1 MATHQTKKILFLVA
15 SEVQL
20 PAIEYA
26 KEKGYYII
34 TCDNEPQNPG
44 HQLADKN
51 IFISV
56 YEKEKIYQE
65 VKDLKINAVVSFVS
79 VHGLHTAAYLSDRLG
94 LNSIK
99 PINLR
104 KLTDKGKF
112 RNMLDC
118 LSLTQ
123 PNYTSKEN
131 FTEDIDC
138 NLEYPIIVKPVD
150 KGGNVGITK
159 LADRRGLKK
168 AFDIAWKASEEKYVI
183 LEEFIEGTSVNGDC
197 VVVGNKIITH
207 FIGDYLYNNEL
218 NAILPYAT
226 LFPTKIDTSE
236 VISQLEHILQSI
248 NFGNGIINFEAIIK
262 GGIPYIIE
270 INPRFSGNYI
280 YKLMDKAF
288 NIDSAGVCVELALG
302 AEYSSS
308 FFKRNKKYYCYS
320 LLAKSNEGYFHKMK
334 LKKQIEGHLF
344 FKKIFKE
351 NGELVDGFN
360 TLHSRIAILLMEFDD
375 RKKMEQVNKNLHDY
389 FNIELK

>member
-1 MATHQTKKILFLVA
+1 
-15 SEVQL
+15 
-20 PAIEYA
+20 
-26 KEKGYYII
+26 
-34 TCDNEPQNPG
+34 
-44 HQLADKN
+44 
-51 IFISV
+51 
-56 YEKEKIYQE
+56 
-65 VKDLKINAVVSFVS
+65 
-79 VHGLHTAAYLSDRLG
+79 
-94 LNSIK
+94 
-99 PINLR
+99 
-104 KLTDKGKF
+104 
-112 RNMLDC
+112 MLDC
-118 LSLTQ
+118 ISLSQ

-168 AFDIAWKASEEKYVI
+168 AFDIAWNASENKDVI
-183 LEEFIEGTSVNGDC
+183 LEEFIEGTSINGDRI
-197 VVVGNKIITH
+197 VVAKKIITH
-207 FIGDYLYNNEL
+207 FIGDCLYNNKLNAILPYSTLFPTKIDNSKRNSQCVCDYLYNNEL
-218 NAILPYAT
+218 NAILPLAN
-226 LFPTKIDTSE
+226 LFSTKIDTSE
-236 VISQLEHILQSI
+236 VFSQLEHILQSI
-248 NFGNGIINFEAIIK
+248 NFGSGIINFEAIIK